1 MREIKFRAWDK
12 KEKAMVYDVIV
23 KGIWKSKID
32 PFTWFVE
39 VIKDFDEFDEPIYF
53 NPYDVELMQYTGLK
67 DKNGKEIYEGDVVE
81 CVSCKEKDRKYKVTW
96 CDKFLGFVL
105 EHKKEKYQISIFN
118 DFKVIGNIYENPEL
132 LEEENNEK

>member
-53 NPYDVELMQYTGLK
+53 NPYDVEIMQYTGLK
-67 DKNGKEIYEGDVVE
+67 DKNNTEIYEGDLVE
-81 CVSCKEKDRKYKVTW
+81 FVDLEGLYEIIFEKDYSRFACKNIKNKKTLPLFYGRVKKV
-96 CDKFLGFVL
+96 V
-105 EHKKEKYQISIFN
+105 
-118 DFKVIGNIYENPEL
+118 GNIYENQEL
-132 LEEENNEK
+132 IEE